1 MTVGVGGFQTNTN
14 TAIPGIDL
22 ADGTVALGC
31 AVALLLGTLA
41 GRLVR
46 NRAVRMGLGS
56 VAIAAGVAGAVVA
69 GAFLQNGVDRPPV
82 LDVLAIPANQW
93 EELGAFREYGVGPY
107 LALGGGVLGFFSG
120 ILTLAWAQRLSR

>member
-1 MTVGVGGFQTNTN
+1 
-14 TAIPGIDL
+14 
-22 ADGTVALGC
+22 
-31 AVALLLGTLA
+31 
-41 GRLVR
+41 
-46 NRAVRMGLGS
+46 MGLGS

-69 GAFLQNGVDRPPV
+69 GAFLQNGIDRPLV